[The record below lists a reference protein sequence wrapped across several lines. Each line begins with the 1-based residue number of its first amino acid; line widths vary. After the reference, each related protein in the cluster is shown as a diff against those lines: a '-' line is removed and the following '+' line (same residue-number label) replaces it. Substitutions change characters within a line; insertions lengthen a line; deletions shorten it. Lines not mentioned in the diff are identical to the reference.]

1 MNLAMLIRFGN
12 SVIQTSNLKVYK
24 IVSIVS
30 FLYLENVLILLMVM
44 AKEKFD

>member
-24 IVSIVS
+24 IVSIVG